1 MCSVLSPGHLAI
13 NMRWKFGTGIFA
25 DIFPAEIPRIS
36 IGLMIIYYDHAQ
48 PHMGC
53 QRWIRKPWSTEGID

>member
-1 MCSVLSPGHLAI
+1 
-13 NMRWKFGTGIFA
+13 MRWKFGTGIFA